1 MGQEA
6 LDAETVRQFAEA
18 TERSLLLQERVF
30 GMSPV
35 SGVSNATI
43 AVNAGGM
50 GVWIATTACLVM
62 LGMMVVGAFWLSSE
76 FDRINSRFNDQ
87 TDTDSV
93 QDAYIHKLRAEQQQ
107 ERK

>member
-6 LDAETVRQFAEA
+6 LDAETVRMFKEA
-18 TERSLLLQERVF
+18 TERTIQLQERL

-50 GVWIATTACLVM
+50 GVWIATTCCLVM
-62 LGMMVVGAFWLSSE
+62 LGMMIVGAFWLSSE
-76 FDRINSRFNDQ
+76 FNAIHSRFNDQ
-87 TDTDSV
+87 TDIDSV
-93 QDAYIHKLRAEQQQ
+93 QDAYIHKLRAEQNQ
-107 ERK
+107 ERR